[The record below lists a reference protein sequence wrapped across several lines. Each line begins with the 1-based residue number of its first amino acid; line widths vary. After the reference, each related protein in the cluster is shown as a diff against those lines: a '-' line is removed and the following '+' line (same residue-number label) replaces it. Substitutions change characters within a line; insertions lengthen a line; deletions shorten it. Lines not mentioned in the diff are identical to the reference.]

1 MNPKETKEEKQ
12 ISVEK
17 VVTKEQL
24 KTVFGI
30 REEVFVI
37 EQEVD
42 PAEEYDEF
50 EDTSIHFLAKS
61 KGEPAG
67 TARWRFT
74 DKGVKL
80 ERFAVLK
87 PMRGKG
93 VGFALVDA
101 VVGDIKLHPDSKGK
115 KLYLHAQLDAMPL
128 YAKFGFQK
136 VGDMFEECNIK
147 HFKMELYL

>member
-1 MNPKETKEEKQ
+1 MKPKEKKEHQ
-12 ISVEK
+12 LIQVEK
-17 VVTKEQL
+17 VLTQEQL
-24 KTVFGI
+24 NTVFKI
-30 REEVFVI
+30 REDVFVI

-42 PAEEYDEF
+42 PSEEYDEF
-50 EDTSIHFLAKS
+50 ESTSTHFLAKID
-61 KGEPAG
+61 EQPAG

-87 PMRGKG
+87 HMRGAG
-93 VGFALVDA
+93 VGYALVQA
-101 VVGDIKLHPDSKGK
+101 VISDIGASPETKGK

-128 YAKFGFQK
+128 YAKFGFNK
-136 VGDMFEECNIK
+136 VGPMFEECNIQ

>member
-1 MNPKETKEEKQ
+1 MPKETKEEKL

-17 VVTKEQL
+17 VLTKEQL
-24 KTVFGI
+24 DIVFDI
-30 REEVFVI
+30 REKVFVI

-42 PAEEYDEF
+42 PDEEYDEF
-50 EDTSIHFLAKS
+50 EDISTHFLAKFQNQ
-61 KGEPAG
+61 PAG
-67 TARWRFT
+67 TARWRYT

-87 PMRGKG
+87 PMREKG
-93 VGFALVDA
+93 VGYALVNA
-101 VVGDIKLHPDSKGK
+101 VVEDIKLQPQAKGK

-147 HFKMELYL
+147 HYKMELYL

>member
-1 MNPKETKEEKQ
+1 VTKEEKP
-12 ISVEK
+12 ISVER
-17 VVTKEQL
+17 VQTKEQL
-24 KTVFGI
+24 KTVFEI

-50 EDTSIHFLAKS
+50 EDISIHFLAKT
-61 KGEPAG
+61 GAEPAG

-87 PMRGKG
+87 PMRGQG
-93 VGFALVDA
+93 VGFALVNA
-101 VVGDIKLHPDSKGK
+101 VVEDIKKHPDSIGK

>member
-1 MNPKETKEEKQ
+1 MKEEKP

-17 VVTKEQL
+17 VQTKEQL
-24 KTVFGI
+24 DTVFGI

-42 PAEEYDEF
+42 PSEEYDQF
-50 EDTSIHFLAKS
+50 EDISLHFLAKAD
-61 KGEPAG
+61 GEPAG

-87 PMRGKG
+87 SKRGRG
-93 VGFALVDA
+93 VGYALVNA
-101 VVGDIKLHPDSKGK
+101 VVEDIKLNPDAKGK